1 MDKPAISIAS
11 LAVRYGLPYKES
23 IKDSDVDPTFLEK
36 LPLSF
41 VKGNLVFPLK
51 AEGER
56 LLVALSSPQAIFAL
70 HDVRRL
76 LFMPVTPVLSPHQQ
90 ILNAINRFYERL
102 SGSAQDIVEELN
114 TESLENIAHE
124 WEEPKDLLE
133 LTDEAP
139 IIKLL
144 NSILFQAVKEKA
156 SDIHIEP
163 FERHVDVRFRKDGML
178 YSMLSPPKL
187 IQEAIVSRVK
197 IMGGLDIAEKR
208 LPQDGRIRLLV
219 AGRDVDVRV
228 SVVPTTFGERVV
240 LRLLDR
246 KGGNVN
252 LHELGLRPDHVITI
266 ESLLIRNSGI
276 ILVTGPTGSGKTTT
290 LYAALNKISLQN
302 RNIITIEDP
311 VEYQLDG
318 IGQIQVNAKIG
329 LTFSNGLRSI
339 LRQDPDVIMVGE
351 IRDQETAEMA
361 IQASLTGHLVLS
373 TLHTNDAPSAI
384 TRLINM
390 GIQPFLLSSSMAA
403 IMAQRLVRVLCIN
416 CKEEYTPTGEE
427 LSLFEDSKPKTL
439 WRSRGCDRCFQT
451 GYSGQT
457 GIFELMPIDHEM
469 RSVLLKNSDSTTI
482 KEYVLSK
489 GMKTLR
495 DDGLKKAASGI
506 TSIEEV
512 IRVTHTDS
520 L

>member
-228 SVVPTTFGERVV
+228 SVVPTTFGGRVV
-240 LRLLDR
+240 FKLLDR
-246 KGGNVN
+246 K
-252 LHELGLRPDHVITI
+252 R
-266 ESLLIRNSGI
+266 
-276 ILVTGPTGSGKTTT
+276 
-290 LYAALNKISLQN
+290 
-302 RNIITIEDP
+302 
-311 VEYQLDG
+311 
-318 IGQIQVNAKIG
+318 
-329 LTFSNGLRSI
+329 
-339 LRQDPDVIMVGE
+339 GE
-351 IRDQETAEMA
+351 
-361 IQASLTGHLVLS
+361 
-373 TLHTNDAPSAI
+373 
-384 TRLINM
+384 
-390 GIQPFLLSSSMAA
+390 
-403 IMAQRLVRVLCIN
+403 
-416 CKEEYTPTGEE
+416 
-427 LSLFEDSKPKTL
+427 
-439 WRSRGCDRCFQT
+439 
-451 GYSGQT
+451 
-457 GIFELMPIDHEM
+457 
-469 RSVLLKNSDSTTI
+469 
-482 KEYVLSK
+482 
-489 GMKTLR
+489 
-495 DDGLKKAASGI
+495 
-506 TSIEEV
+506 
-512 IRVTHTDS
+512 
-520 L
+520 